1 MQLMLIESMYDEAVS
16 SNIEHN
22 GIESEMYNQA
32 GLNVQL
38 NISSKED
45 KNSYDRAWFD
55 KKISAMF

>member
-1 MQLMLIESMYDEAVS
+1 MYDEAVS

-32 GLNVQL
+32 GLNVNL